1 MRDLSRRR
9 LLALAAASPLP
20 LALGTAPAAA
30 RPALAQTDAPAPSTA
45 WPDRSLRVIVPVA
58 PGGSLDILGR
68 TVARALTGPLGQSVV
83 VENHTGAGSNI
94 AFDLAARAKPDGL
107 TLLIGSDPL
116 TINPSLYAKI
126 GFDPVRDFAPI
137 AELVRAPQVLVV
149 KNRLEA
155 KDLREYRRLAQ
166 ELSGGLTL
174 ASQGNG
180 SIGHLGGI
188 LLGQTL
194 GFQTT
199 HVPYRGGGP
208 AVVDLV
214 AGHIDSLL
222 VTLPAAIEH
231 IREGRIRPLAVTGLT
246 RSAALPNVP
255 SVAESGF
262 PGFEVVTWQ
271 GLLTSAGTPEPV
283 LTRLHAETRTAM
295 AKPEVADNLRAQG
308 FDLSSGSRQE
318 FAALVRSEAARWPA
332 IVRASGARV
341 D

>member
-1 MRDLSRRR
+1 MRDLSRRN
-9 LLALAAASPLP
+9 LLALAAAIPAP
-20 LALGTAPAAA
+20 LAFSGPAAA
-30 RPALAQTDAPAPSTA
+30 RPAFAQGGEAPAAP
-45 WPDRSLRVIVPVA
+45 WPDRPVRIVVPVA

-68 TVARALTGPLGQSVV
+68 SVARALTGPLGQPVV

-94 AFDLAARAKPDGL
+94 AFDLVARARPDGL
-107 TLLIGSDPL
+107 TILVGSDPL
-116 TINPSLYAKI
+116 AINPALYPRI
-126 GFDPVRDFAPI
+126 SFDPVRDFAPI

-149 KNRLEA
+149 KNGLEA
-155 KDLREYRRLAQ
+155 RTLADYRRLGQ
-166 ELSGGLTL
+166 EAEGKLTL

-194 GFQTT
+194 GFNTT

-231 IREGRIRPLAVTGLT
+231 IRGGRIRALAVTG
-246 RSAALPNVP
+246 SARAASLPDVP
-255 SVAESGF
+255 TVAESGF

-271 GLLTSAGTPEPV
+271 GLLAPAGTPEPV
-283 LTRLHAETRTAM
+283 LDRLHAETRRAM
-295 AKPEVADNLRAQG
+295 ATPEVADNLRAQG
-308 FDLSSGSRQE
+308 FDLATGSRAE
-318 FAALVRSEAARWPA
+318 FAALVKAEAARWPG
-332 IVRASGARV
+332 IVRASGARI

>member
-9 LLALAAASPLP
+9 LLALAAVLPAP
-20 LALGTAPAAA
+20 LALGATPASA
-30 RPALAQTDAPAPSTA
+30 RPAWAQGSEPT
-45 WPDRSLRVIVPVA
+45 WPDRSLRIIVPVA

-68 TVARALTGPLGQSVV
+68 TAARALTGPLGQSVV

-94 AFDLAARAKPDGL
+94 AFDLVARAKPDGL

-116 TINPSLYAKI
+116 TINPSLYSRI
-126 GFDPVRDFAPI
+126 GFDPVRDFAAI

-149 KNRLEA
+149 KKGLEA
-155 KDLREYRRLAQ
+155 KSLSEYRRLGQ
-166 ELSGGLTL
+166 EMDGQITL

-194 GFQTT
+194 GFRTS

-231 IREGRIRPLAVTGLT
+231 IREGRIRALAVTGLQ
-246 RSAALPNVP
+246 RSPALPDVP
-255 SVAESGF
+255 TIAESGF

-271 GLLTSAGTPEPV
+271 GLLAPAGTPEPI
-283 LTRLHAETRTAM
+283 LRRLHAETRTAF
-295 AKPEVADNLRAQG
+295 AKPEVSDNLRAQG
-308 FDLSSGSRQE
+308 FELASGSRE
-318 FAALVRSEAARWPA
+318 DFAELIRAEATRWPA
-332 IVRASGARV
+332 IVKASGARV